1 MKKFVGLVNGQTFD
15 NEKDWTKAAQEA
27 IEKNDGN
34 LAISSYYK
42 YTSDDAEKVED
53 KKEDDKFV
61 STNEYFLGDR
71 KPDKVDLIKSTWIGQ
86 PGYTNREYNVTP
98 ALEERL
104 KVASN
109 KAGIKESIE
118 YHVKKL
124 VDNIKK
130 YRSEVDDIE
139 KRLNDLQKELHEQTD
154 QLLDQEA
161 RRKYYNTLLDIIE
174 TSEIEPENQCEV
186 DECDESCTGK
196 CDKNKKV
203 YTAPEV
209 KETNNIKTLL
219 DIDENTSLFDVL
231 RKLGIL
237 K

>member
-1 MKKFVGLVNGQTFD
+1 MKKFVGLVNGKSFD

-27 IEKNDGN
+27 IKNDSEN
-34 LAISSYYK
+34 LSISSYYK
-42 YTSDDAEKVED
+42 YTNDDVEKVEE
-53 KKEDDKFV
+53 KEDDKYV
-61 STNEYFLGDR
+61 SANEYFLGDR

-124 VDNIKK
+124 VDSIKDS
-130 YRSEVDDIE
+130 RNQV
-139 KRLNDLQKELHEQTD
+139 NELDKTIKDFQEALYKQTD
-154 QLLDQEA
+154 QLLDNEA

-186 DECDESCTGK
+186 DECNDTCTGK
-196 CDKNKKV
+196 CDKKE
-203 YTAPEV
+203 YDAPEV
-209 KETNNIKTLL
+209 KTTNLKKLL
-219 DIDENTSLFDVL
+219 DIDENTSLFSVL
-231 RKLGIL
+231 RQLGIL